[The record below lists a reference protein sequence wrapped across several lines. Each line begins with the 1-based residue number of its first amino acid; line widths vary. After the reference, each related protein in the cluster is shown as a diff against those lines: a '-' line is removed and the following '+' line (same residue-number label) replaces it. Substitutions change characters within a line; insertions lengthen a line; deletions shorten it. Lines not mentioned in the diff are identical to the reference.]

1 MFFKKLKRFAAVL
14 MLTAVALS
22 VTFAPVGIQA
32 YADSYTK
39 TEKTMAIALARY
51 VVDDLKRPSSFQ
63 IVKIEKGDMSISTKG
78 MQNYVDSPYKNYEYR
93 VKYKAKNSMDDYA
106 YGWVYFTSAMK
117 VWQPDKYKFYKA
129 VDDDDA
135 RSVGKDMIDDVSK
148 LTSEYYKDL

>member
-1 MFFKKLKRFAAVL
+1 MLLKKLKRLAAVL

-39 TEKTMAIALARY
+39 TEKSMSKALAKY
-51 VVDDLKRPSSFQ
+51 VVDNLKRPNSFQ

-78 MQNYVDSPYKNYEYR
+78 LQDYVDSPYRYYEYR
-93 VKYKAKNSMDDYA
+93 VKYKAKNSLGDYV
-106 YGWVYFTSAMK
+106 YNWVYFTSAMK
-117 VWQPDKYKFYKA
+117 VWQPEKYKYYVA